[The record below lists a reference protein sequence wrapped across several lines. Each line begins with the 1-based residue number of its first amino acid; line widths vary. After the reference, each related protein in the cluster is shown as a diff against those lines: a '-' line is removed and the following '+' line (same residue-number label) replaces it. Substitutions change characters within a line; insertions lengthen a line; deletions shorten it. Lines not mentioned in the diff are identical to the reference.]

1 MTGMNLGVLLM
12 EEKLKKIMIASE
24 LANDPWFKNY
34 WRNLADLLVDR
45 HESKT
50 GEPLVTESYDLQKRR
65 VLH

>member
-1 MTGMNLGVLLM
+1 M
-12 EEKLKKIMIASE
+12 ERKLKMIMQASE

-34 WRNLADLLVDR
+34 WRDLADWLVDR

-50 GEPLVTESYDLQKRR
+50 GEPLVAESYDLQKRR